1 MIIKSPRAYNTSS
14 QLVLLV
20 LADCEMLGIFLFQ
33 FCEHEIHRILKFFII
48 FPDFHGVQH
57 LNEGR
62 EALLFNRSFVMD
74 VADQCSV
81 QQGFCFHPEVVT
93 SLAFTL
99 GVGDQGRDQL
109 QNVLFAVDVSEGIV
123 VHGFFEVDG
132 IEDFQ
137 LILKPKE
144 HFAALGNDAA
154 FGVGHDEADRVFLGS
169 ALHEVGFQ
177 PEAGFLLLLAGGFLS
192 TPPGFSPICI
202 GVLIHTRHSI
212 SFCPAVAGQPAARTL
227 GAFIGSVGSSPMRC
241 VWLFRAAFHSDRDC
255 KTFSVSSALFTQLT
269 VGLG

>member
-1 MIIKSPRAYNTSS
+1 
-14 QLVLLV
+14 
-20 LADCEMLGIFLFQ
+20 
-33 FCEHEIHRILKFFII
+33 
-48 FPDFHGVQH
+48 
-57 LNEGR
+57 
-62 EALLFNRSFVMD
+62 MD

-137 LILKPKE
+137 LVLKPKE
-144 HFAALGNDAA
+144 HFAAFGNDAA

-192 TPPGFSPICI
+192 TPPEFSPICI

-255 KTFSVSSALFTQLT
+255 KTFSVSSALFTQLIEFKVLNQRRENSLEET
-269 VGLG
+269 VQAALDQIEEKQYAATLLAKGVPANKIYKYGFAFEGKNVLIEQG